1 MKETIHNINCP
12 FAFNNVCT
20 ELTKFWLN
28 EIIGLNSS
36 KIWLT
41 VIVYNKKKKSYTLIN
56 NLPFNT
62 LDCSDVIKVLKQV
75 FEAKNLS
82 NRKDLLNKIIFKFNF
97 ENYNINYYKLI
108 WYILKYLYFII
119 KYLYFIIKYYL
130 YLLS

>member
-1 MKETIHNINCP
+1 MKQTIYNINCK
-12 FAFNNVCT
+12 FAFDNVCT
-20 ELTKFWLN
+20 ELTKFLLN
-28 EIIGLNSS
+28 EIIGSNYS

-41 VIVYNKKKKSYTLIN
+41 VIVYNKKNKSYTLIN

-62 LDCSDVIKVLKQV
+62 LDYSDIIIVLKQV

-108 WYILKYLYFII
+108 WYILKYLYI
-119 KYLYFIIKYYL
+119 IIKYYL
-130 YLLS
+130 YLLF